1 MQDLRIMM
9 FGFIGDEKQ
18 VEDIF
23 QREPS
28 PQLSA
33 VKFQRAI
40 VDGLVES
47 GAAVSILSSMP
58 IASYPTN
65 KLVIHGHP
73 FTLSGGRAH
82 GRVMGFINLPVVK
95 LFNRF
100 LSALVYGTR
109 MVRQQ
114 QVNMIFCYSLHTPFL
129 LTAILLRK
137 LTGIAVTV
145 MINDLP
151 MNMAGKPERGLRAI
165 AKQLDNRLLNSLA
178 SRADLILPVAKGIID
193 DWVPSAKEYLVI
205 DAIAPNDLAPLPAKA
220 VGGRR
225 TILYAGNLSH
235 VINFATLFHHAR
247 DLDAQ
252 LVFVG
257 GGAEEAALKSLAA
270 VDSRI
275 TVKPFMRGEEFQRQ
289 LQQADF
295 FVNARSSTWQGG
307 RYAFS
312 YKLFDYMS
320 SGRPILSTPM
330 PGIPREY
337 FDCFLRVDDTSQ
349 DEFYQSMSAA
359 LASSPEVLQAR
370 TAVGLSMMA
379 NEKSSRHVGKRIVR
393 AMSLAV
399 AASERRTD

>member
-257 GGAEEAALKSLAA
+257 GGPRKPPS
-270 VDSRI
+270 SRLLPSI
-275 TVKPFMRGEEFQRQ
+275 PES
-289 LQQADF
+289 
-295 FVNARSSTWQGG
+295 RSS
-307 RYAFS
+307 RSCAAKSFS
-312 YKLFDYMS
+312 GSCSRPTS
-320 SGRPILSTPM
+320 SSMHAVRPGKAGDMHFPISCSTTCHPAG
-330 PGIPREY
+330 PFCQRPCQAY
-337 FDCFLRVDDTSQ
+337 H
-349 DEFYQSMSAA
+349 
-359 LASSPEVLQAR
+359 ASISTASCASTTRHR
-370 TAVGLSMMA
+370 TNST
-379 NEKSSRHVGKRIVR
+379 NQ
-393 AMSLAV
+393 
-399 AASERRTD
+399 